1 MFTHSSCCCHYLIPL
16 LNIGPQMPAPLTQA
30 SRFRLKW
37 PVPPL
42 QVPAQVDS
50 SQWCHLNGTWL
61 CWLYLLFPLSS
72 HLVVDDP
79 HASCISSASCNF
91 MYLPCFLYCK
101 SATFH
106 HVYSV
111 KSTSPVCL
119 ILFSLVFTWSF
130 SITVPIGINGKS
142 ILCAMGRHTPEHSSV
157 MNTTGSGA
165 TTSPSSSRTSSLRSG
180 TGQHTPGGC
189 HQLPCTQVKA
199 SEVSS
204 NALNPNNG
212 PARSPVSPKLLTGD
226 LAASPH
232 HLALTISRHHPSSS
246 VINVMIC

>member
-1 MFTHSSCCCHYLIPL
+1 M
-16 LNIGPQMPAPLTQA
+16 QA
-30 SRFRLKW
+30 SLFRLKW

-50 SQWCHLNGTWL
+50 SQWCHLNGTWF
-61 CWLYLLFPLSS
+61 CWLYLLFPPSS

-79 HASCISSASCNF
+79 YASCISSASCNSI
-91 MYLPCFLYCK
+91 YLSCFLYCM

-106 HVYSV
+106 HVYSK
-111 KSTSPVCL
+111 KSTSPVCCYPL
-119 ILFSLVFTWSF
+119 SSCFWWFLPTWFFSL
-130 SITVPIGINGKS
+130 TVPIGMNGKS
-142 ILCAMGRHTPEHSSV
+142 ILSAMGRHTPEHSSV

-189 HQLPCTQVKA
+189 NQLPCTQVKA

-204 NALNPNNG
+204 NALNPNTG
-212 PARSPVSPKLLTGD
+212 PARSPVSPKLSTGD
-226 LAASPH
+226 LAASSY
-232 HLALTISRHHPSSS
+232 HLP
-246 VINVMIC
+246 